1 MDEKLNSD
9 IFYDKILPEDVR
21 LAHEMTERLKIL
33 SKYSFPKKPSKD
45 GYYRIYVKDAFSK
58 GNRKQLSAKSLDE
71 LKDKIY
77 QFEKGICGEKK
88 KTFGDVFQIVQ
99 DEKIKYVKNPEKLL
113 SVQNTIARNRSE
125 YKRFFA
131 NTFIEVKYI
140 DEITK
145 ADLEAIVL
153 KNLKRYDLRKKGL
166 ASMQAI
172 LKAIFDLAYEQYWI
186 ADNTYKRLNFKKF
199 SDLLVESVPVAERVH
214 SDLEIKWMLDYIHA
228 TQEKKPRYLP
238 AWALELQIL
247 TGTRRGEIPPLRWI
261 DVKEDFLEI
270 SRTQITVK
278 ATKERKEYFA
288 IVSHTKNYKSRKFPI
303 TDDLRDYLIR
313 LRNIHMKYYSK
324 SKFLFPADNEN
335 GVITNNVVYGYYRR
349 MCKKLGIEQKHG
361 VIKGTHSFRR
371 NNITEVINATNG
383 NIILAS
389 TIFGNTPKVAEKNY
403 YVGTN
408 LAVAKQA
415 LNERHF
421 LNQK

>member
-1 MDEKLNSD
+1 
-9 IFYDKILPEDVR
+9 
-21 LAHEMTERLKIL
+21 
-33 SKYSFPKKPSKD
+33 
-45 GYYRIYVKDAFSK
+45 
-58 GNRKQLSAKSLDE
+58 
-71 LKDKIY
+71 
-77 QFEKGICGEKK
+77 
-88 KTFGDVFQIVQ
+88 
-99 DEKIKYVKNPEKLL
+99 
-113 SVQNTIARNRSE
+113 
-125 YKRFFA
+125 
-131 NTFIEVKYI
+131 
-140 DEITK
+140 
-145 ADLEAIVL
+145 
-153 KNLKRYDLRKKGL
+153 
-166 ASMQAI
+166 MQAI

-228 TQEKKPRYLP
+228 TQVKKPRYLP